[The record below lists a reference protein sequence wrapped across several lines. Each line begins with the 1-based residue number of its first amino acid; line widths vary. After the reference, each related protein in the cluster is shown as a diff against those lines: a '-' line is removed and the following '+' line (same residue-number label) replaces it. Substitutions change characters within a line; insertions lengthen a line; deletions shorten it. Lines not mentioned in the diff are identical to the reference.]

1 VRGIYKEI
9 TFFVKEKYIL
19 RQHAVLITVLFALAV
34 TLFGVSA
41 VFWEFFK
48 LNKQRYINQTFRKHT
63 TITQIYRQHKQE
75 LSSQIML
82 EANLAVYDFV
92 LEKDESRQKVILDNA
107 KVLKQKDFKNVNTS
121 LMLSKQGIYTQNI
134 VTDLEVKMLQFNKK
148 IYFYIQSPTRSVMIL
163 DEELKP
169 YKYYALAYSYMT
181 LILIISISFILILQ
195 RLRPLIR
202 LRKKIALY
210 GDGDMNVSFET
221 KGRDEIALVS
231 NELESTRVK
240 INNILESR
248 TLFLRNIMHELKT
261 PIAKGTI
268 ATQMLDSQKQRD
280 RFSSIFGRLESLVTE
295 FALIEEVTSVYDRS
309 DFKEYRL
316 VDIIDG
322 AIDMAMIDRS
332 CVDIEVDASYKIEA
346 NYRLYTTAIKN
357 MIDNGIKYSTDA
369 KVKILMV
376 DDELCFDSLGEC
388 ISHPLQYY
396 IEPFT
401 KENPSKNSFGL
412 GLYLVDSILKAH
424 ERVLAHE
431 YKDGV
436 NRFIFA

>member
-1 VRGIYKEI
+1 MRK
-9 TFFVKEKYIL
+9 
-19 RQHAVLITVLFALAV
+19 HAVLITVLFALIV
-34 TLFGVSA
+34 TLVSVSA
-41 VFWEFFK
+41 VFWEFYK
-48 LNKQRYINQTFRKHT
+48 LNKQRYISHIFAKHL
-63 TITQIYRQHKQE
+63 TITQIYRQHKEE

-82 EANLAVYDFV
+82 EANLAVYKFI
-92 LEKDESRQKVILDNA
+92 LEKDESRQETIINNA
-107 KVLKQKDFKNVNTS
+107 KVLKTRDFKHVNAS
-121 LMLSKQGIYTQNI
+121 LKMTAKGFVTQK
-134 VTDLEVKMLQFNKK
+134 VTTDLTVQMLEFNKH
-148 IYFYIQSPTRSVMIL
+148 IYFYFTSPTRHVMIL
-163 DEELKP
+163 DEKLRP
-169 YKYYALAYSYMT
+169 YRYYSLAYSYLT
-181 LILIISISFILILQ
+181 IILIISISFMLILA

-202 LRKKIALY
+202 LRKKIAKY
-210 GDGDMNVSFET
+210 GDGDMNVSFAT
-221 KGRDEIALVS
+221 KSSDEIALIA

-280 RFSSIFGRLESLVTE
+280 RFSSIFGRLEALVVE
-295 FALIEEVTSVYDRS
+295 FALIEEVTSVGDKS
-309 DFKEYRL
+309 EFSEYRM

-322 AIDMAMIDRS
+322 AIDMAMIDNTS
-332 CVDIEVDASYKIEA
+332 ICIEVDASYKLEA

-369 KVKILMV
+369 KVRIWLNNEN
-376 DDELCFDSLGEC
+376 ELCFDSLGPC
-388 ISHPLQYY
+388 IANPLQYY

-424 ERVLAHE
+424 DQVLAHE
-431 YKDGV
+431 YENGV